1 MPGLAA
7 NSPQLLL
14 RIQGRRGKRR
24 KREKRN
30 EEETEKE
37 DEEGEE
43 KKRKR
48 RKKRRVPFLWSR
60 NYGSHINNVILSSS
74 HV

>member
-7 NSPQLLL
+7 NSPQWLL
-14 RIQGRRGKRR
+14 RTKGRRKKR
-24 KREKRN
+24 K

-37 DEEGEE
+37 EKEGEE
-43 KKRKR
+43 KKR
-48 RKKRRVPFLWSR
+48 RKKRRVPFLWPR
-60 NYGSHINNVILSSS
+60 NYASHINNVMLSSS